1 MKDSRFLWIAINW
14 FWHRCNWLAICK
26 GKSQA
31 SMARPPSCTMAMW
44 PLSKVAHCH
53 TSPKKKRAP
62 LRKNPH
68 PRHGGA
74 HGRLATA
81 SSQGPRHSANS
92 GRGMRTPG
100 AHPGTQTGSPAELRP
115 GHHGTSVTSSS
126 SSCPLVPHGR
136 KHATTHCIPVSTI
149 KKTILFHL
157 ATLPPYGA
165 MTCCPNPFQPNLP
178 LVALHLPRCPV
189 QISR

>member
-1 MKDSRFLWIAINW
+1 MV
-14 FWHRCNWLAICK
+14 LASLQLVSNLQGKKPSFHGQAAQLHNGHVTAFK
-26 GKSQA
+26 GRSLPHKPQ
-31 SMARPPSCTMAMW
+31 
-44 PLSKVAHCH
+44 
-53 TSPKKKRAP
+53 KKRAP